1 MNSPVRII
9 LLFFLG
15 SIITGVFLLSLPF
28 ATTSHLSL
36 LDKIFTATSAV
47 TVTGLIVADTGKDF
61 TLFGKLV
68 ILLLIQVGGL
78 GYMTYSTF
86 FLLTFKKLGHKERL
100 ALVETLN
107 YPSVSGILRFF
118 KKVLVYAFVIES
130 IGALGLFAFFLKKGV
145 PAKTAFFIGLFHAV
159 SAFNNAGFSTF
170 STSLTK
176 FAGSVFIN
184 LWMAGLI
191 ILGGLGFYV
200 LQDLEHHF
208 FKKTP
213 LKVHT
218 KMVLLITAILLIT
231 GFAWFFFIECN
242 HNEYLNNLPLK
253 DKFLI
258 SLFTSVTSRTA
269 GFNTIDLSKLSEP
282 SLFFLSLLMFVGGSP
297 GGTAGG
303 VKTTNV
309 MIVLLT
315 IWSYIQGKKEV
326 LFCRRKIGEETI
338 KKALVVLTLAFFV
351 ETIITLLISLIDHTP
366 LLYTMFETISAFS
379 TVGLSVG
386 NGGTLSY
393 CANFTPLGKI
403 LIILSMFIGRVG
415 FLTFLTALAGKTKES
430 HIKHIEAK
438 ILT

>member
-1 MNSPVRII
+1 MNSAIRTI
-9 LLFFLG
+9 LFFFLG
-15 SIITGVFLLSLPF
+15 TILTGVILLSLPF

-36 LDKIFTATSAV
+36 LDRIFTATSAV
-47 TVTGLIVADTGKDF
+47 TVTGLIVADTAKDF

-86 FLLTFKKLGHKERL
+86 FLLTFKKLGYKERL

-118 KKVLVYAFVIES
+118 KKVLLYAFWIEG
-130 IGALGLFAFFLKKGV
+130 IG
-145 PAKTAFFIGLFHAV
+145 TIGLFLFFLSQGFTIENALFAGLFHSI
-159 SAFNNAGFSTF
+159 SAFNNAGFSIF
-170 STSLTK
+170 STSLTN
-176 FAGSVFIN
+176 FSDSIFIN
-184 LWMAGLI
+184 LWIGLLI
-191 ILGGLGFYV
+191 VLGGLGFYV
-200 LQDLEHHF
+200 LEDLEHF
-208 FKKTP
+208 LFKKAR
-213 LKVHT
+213 LQVHT
-218 KMVLLITAILLIT
+218 KMVLFATTLLLGI
-231 GFAWFFFIECN
+231 GFGWFLFVECY
-242 HNEYLNNLPLK
+242 HTPYFARMPLK
-253 DKFLI
+253 KKILI
-258 SLFTSVTSRTA
+258 SLFTSITSRTA
-269 GFNTIDLSKLSEP
+269 GFNTIDISKLSEP

-315 IWSYIQGKKEV
+315 IWSYIHGKKEV
-326 LFCRRKIGEETI
+326 LFCKRKISDETI
-338 KKALVVLTLAFFV
+338 QKALVVLTLAFFV
-351 ETIITLLISLIDHTP
+351 ETTITLLVSLFDHTP

-379 TVGLSVG
+379 TVGLSIG

-393 CANFTPLGKI
+393 CANFSWIGKS

-415 FLTFLTALAGKTKES
+415 FLTFLMALTGRTKES
-430 HIKHIEAK
+430 YVKHIEAK